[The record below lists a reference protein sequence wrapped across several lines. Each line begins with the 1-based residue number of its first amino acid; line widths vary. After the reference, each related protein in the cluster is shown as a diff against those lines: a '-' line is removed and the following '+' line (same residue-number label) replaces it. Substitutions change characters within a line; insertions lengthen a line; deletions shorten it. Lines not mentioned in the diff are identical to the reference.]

1 MQIAPTATPF
11 NAQITTVEDVAEI
24 DLGANGMGRRQ
35 PTPHPNRRITTD
47 ELTARPLGAAVE
59 ASVRRLRPARRPT
72 AFKVAW

>member
-47 ELTARPLGAAVE
+47 ELTGETARSSRRGERAAPQ
-59 ASVRRLRPARRPT
+59 ASPPANG
-72 AFKVAW
+72 V